1 MGKELQLNASF
12 YSPMDYEG
20 HGTHTLSTAGGAFV
34 PNANIAG
41 YGNGTAKGGS
51 PNARVAS
58 YKICFIRLINGDQCF
73 DADFLAAI
81 DVAIADGVDILS
93 LSIGGDPN
101 ELFSDAEAIG
111 SFHAVKSGI
120 TVLCSAGNDGRPGS
134 VSNIAPW
141 IITVAANTF
150 DREFPSYVIL
160 GNGKRLKVCT
170 QTIDNLIMCWKAPN
184 LIVFYSRPLISLV
197 SIYLTARYITD
208 F

>member
-184 LIVFYSRPLISLV
+184 LIVFSSRPLISLV
-197 SIYLTARYITD
+197 
-208 F
+208 